1 MAFSDNLT
9 AYRKQAGLS
18 QEQLGERVG
27 VSRQTVSKWEQGL
40 TTPELDKLIALS
52 RVFRVSI
59 DTLVDNE
66 RPPEPS
72 PEPVPQAEDIPPFDG
87 KRRWRVGWS
96 PSWEYEYKS
105 ERTLWGLPLV
115 HIHLGRG
122 FHRATGIIAIGSAA
136 RGIVAVGGFAAG
148 VVAFGGL
155 SAGLISFGGL
165 AVGLLFAFGGIAVG
179 TVAFGAAALGFLA
192 WGAAAVGEYA
202 IGAAAFGRRIAL
214 GEAASALVAIGDK
227 VSGSVTLSPLEGLTA
242 AEIRTA
248 VERALPGTWEW
259 IIRLF
264 CFWGSFL

>member
-52 RVFRVSI
+52 RVFQVSI

-155 SAGLISFGGL
+155 SAGLISLGGL

-179 TVAFGAAALGFLA
+179 TVAAGAAALGFFA
-192 WGAAAVGEYA
+192 YGAAAVGEYA

>member
-52 RVFRVSI
+52 RVFQVSI

-66 RPPEPS
+66 RLPEPS

-155 SAGLISFGGL
+155 SAGLISLGGL

-179 TVAFGAAALGFLA
+179 TVAAGAAALGFFA
-192 WGAAAVGEYA
+192 YGAAAVGEYA